1 MNESRPEP
9 SQHPGEGNGAVTEN
23 RPEELLAEA
32 LRAKAG
38 QTGGNASVVADES
51 QTDRI
56 TRPSGPDQRNS
67 SESDIPD
74 ISVGWVVT
82 LAVLLGLAT
91 GALIGLLTV
100 I

>member
-9 SQHPGEGNGAVTEN
+9 SQDPGERNGPVTEN
-23 RPEELLAEA
+23 RPEELLVEA

-38 QTGGNASVVADES
+38 QTGGNASVVADEP

-56 TRPSGPDQRNS
+56 TRPSGADQQGS
-67 SESDIPD
+67 VQSDILD
-74 ISVGWVVT
+74 ISTGWVVM

>member
-9 SQHPGEGNGAVTEN
+9 SQDPGDGNGAVTEN
-23 RPEELLAEA
+23 RPEELLVEA

-51 QTDRI
+51 QTDRM
-56 TRPSGPDQRNS
+56 TRPSGADQRAS
-67 SESDIPD
+67 VESGIPD
-74 ISVGWVVT
+74 ITMGWVVL
-82 LAVLLGLAT
+82 LAVLLGVAT

>member
-1 MNESRPEP
+1 MSESRPE
-9 SQHPGEGNGAVTEN
+9 SGERPGESDAPVTGDS
-23 RPEELLAEA
+23 PEELLAEA

-38 QTGGNASVVADES
+38 QTGSNASAVADES

-56 TRPSGPDQRNS
+56 TQSSGTDQRNS
-67 SESDIPD
+67 PHSDIPD
-74 ISVGWVVT
+74 ITMGWVMV

-100 I
+100 V